1 MRFSNKID
9 GSDKKRLV
17 IVACFLFVLFCSI
30 VVRFFHLQITEGDK
44 WLKIASAQ
52 HQIDVTEYFQRG
64 GFYSNTDVKKDNI
77 KEKVPFVVEVS
88 KFHLFIDPHSIDE
101 KYKLAIAKKL
111 FEFFEFSVNE
121 KEKIFCD
128 FFKKSRSRKI
138 ISWIDREKKE
148 EILKWWQ
155 TFSRENKIVRNA
167 IFFVSDY
174 KRCYPFG
181 HLLGQ
186 LLHTVQDQKDP
197 VTFQSQPTGGLEL
210 YFNEYLKGKLGR
222 RIITRS
228 LRHPLDVGDVI
239 DKPQNGSDIYLTINH
254 YLQAIAEEEL
264 EKGIKTVNAKGGWAI
279 MMDPYTGEILAA
291 AQVPFFDVRKYKTY
305 FNSEDL
311 KETAKFKAVVDL
323 FEPGSIMK
331 PITLAI
337 CLKANEE
344 LALEGRVPIFL
355 PDEKIST
362 SNGYFPGRSKPI
374 QDARNHKYLNLYLAI
389 QKSSNIYIATLV
401 DRLINTMGEKWY
413 RDALIDLFGFSKK
426 TGIEFPF
433 EARGFVPDFNKYYQN
448 KAPEWSK
455 STPYSLAMGY
465 NILAN
470 SFQMIRAFSI
480 IANEGK
486 DVTPTILKKIIKN
499 VDGIEK
505 VLVDNTKSFDFQN
518 RRQILSKSSCRL
530 IKKSMKFITK
540 PGGTSRLADVYG
552 YTDAGKSGTAEKIV
566 NGRYS
571 KDKNISSFIG
581 FVPVENPKF
590 VLMVVVDEPE
600 KKYVPGLGPAQIG
613 GICAGPIFKEIATRS
628 LNYLGVAP
636 DDPFGYPY
644 PDPRSDPT
652 NADWSLE
659 VKYLAELYNHWNK

>member
-1 MRFSNKID
+1 MKPGQKID
-9 GSDKKRLV
+9 AKRLIV
-17 IVACFLFVLFCSI
+17 IACFLFVLFCSI
-30 VVRFFHLQITEGDK
+30 VVRFFHLQIIEGDK

-52 HQIDVTEYFQRG
+52 HQIDVKEYFQRG
-64 GFYSNTDVKKDNI
+64 GFYSNTEIKKDNVQ
-77 KEKVPFVVEVS
+77 EKVPFVVEVS
-88 KFHLFIDPHSIDE
+88 TFHLCIDPHSIDE

-111 FEFFEFSVNE
+111 FEFFELSVNE

-138 ISWIDREKKE
+138 ISFIDREKKD
-148 EILKWWQ
+148 EILKWWHN
-155 TFSRENKIVRNA
+155 FSKENKIVRNA

-197 VTFQSQPTGGLEL
+197 LTFQSLPTGGLEL
-210 YFNEYLKGKLGR
+210 YFNDYLKGKLGR

-228 LRHPLDVGDVI
+228 LRHPLDTGQIVE
-239 DKPQNGSDIYLTINH
+239 KPQNGADIYLTINH

-264 EKGIKTVNAKGGWAI
+264 EKGVKTVNAKGGWAI
-279 MMDPYTGEILAA
+279 MMDPYTGEILAL

-305 FNSEDL
+305 FNDEKLVDAAKL
-311 KETAKFKAVVDL
+311 KAAVDL

-331 PITLAI
+331 PLTVAI

-344 LALEGRVPIFL
+344 LSLVEKPPIFTA
-355 PDEKIST
+355 DEKIST

-374 QDARNHKYLNLYLAI
+374 KDARDHKYLNLYLAI

-401 DRLINTMGEKWY
+401 NRLINAMGEKWY
-413 RDALIDLFGFSKK
+413 RQALIDLFGFSKK

-433 EARGFVPDFNKYYQN
+433 EAEGFVPSFDKYHQN
-448 KAPEWSK
+448 KSLQWSK

-465 NILAN
+465 NILVN
-470 SFQMIRAFSI
+470 SFQMIRAFAI
-480 IANEGK
+480 IANEGR
-486 DVTPTILKKIIKN
+486 DVKPTILRKIVKN
-499 VDGIEK
+499 EDGVDK
-505 VLVDNTKSFDFQN
+505 VIFDNTKNFDFQKK
-518 RRQILSKSSCRL
+518 RQILSPTSCRL
-530 IKKSMKFITK
+530 IKKSLKFITK
-540 PGGTSRLADVYG
+540 PGGTSRLANVYG
-552 YTDAGKSGTAEKIV
+552 YTNAGKSGTAEKIV

-581 FVPVENPKF
+581 FVPVDKPKF
-590 VLMVVVDEPE
+590 VLMVVIDEPE
-600 KKYVPGLGPAQIG
+600 KKYIPGLGPTQTG
-613 GICAGPIFKEIATRS
+613 GVCAGPIFKEIATRS

-636 DDPFGYPY
+636 DDPYGYPY
-644 PDPRSDPT
+644 PDPRADPLK
-652 NADWSLE
+652 ADWALE
-659 VKYLAELYNHWNK
+659 VKYLSELYNYWNR